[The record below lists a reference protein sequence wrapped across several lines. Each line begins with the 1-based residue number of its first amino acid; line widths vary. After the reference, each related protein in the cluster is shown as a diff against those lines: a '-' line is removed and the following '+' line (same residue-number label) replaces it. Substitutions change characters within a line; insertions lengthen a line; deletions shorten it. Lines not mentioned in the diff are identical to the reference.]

1 MVLCS
6 VITAAAAVFFV
17 LRRKKLSVTA
27 RKGFFVFLIM
37 ALFGVMLGIQEKQ
50 NPVLID
56 GTKIKRNE
64 TGKGYYQEELDVS
77 VENLIEG
84 YSYPVE
90 IPEQALTSEEEQ
102 AYLKA
107 AEHEIEEEFVGENE
121 SVNCIRGKVV
131 ISDTY
136 QDGHVYAEWHFDSY
150 DVIDGE
156 GKIQSDEL
164 TKQGELVEASVS
176 LSCGDS
182 MSEYRFQFRVYPDI
196 LTEQE
201 RVLKILSDFLEQEKV
216 KKGEEYLSLPGEVM
230 GYSVSWAKKGEHL
243 PEKMLLL
250 GIIAAV
256 LIPLSEHKREQDRQ
270 KKREQQLLLEYPAMV
285 SKLSLLLGSGMTLNH
300 AWNKIVSSYIRKR
313 EKDHGAVLPVYEEML
328 VTMYEMKSGVGEE
341 RAYTGFGERCGLQR
355 YRKLGN
361 ILVQNLKK
369 GNRGMVELLEA
380 EAENAFEER
389 KNLARKYGEEAGT
402 KLLFPMMIMLA
413 MIMMLLIIPAFLSF
427 RIT

>member
-1 MVLCS
+1 MILCAL
-6 VITAAAAVFFV
+6 IAAAAVIFFL
-17 LRRKKLSVTA
+17 LRRKKMSKTT
-27 RKGFFVFLIM
+27 RKGFAVFILM
-37 ALFGVMLGIQEKQ
+37 ALFGVILGIEEQQ

-56 GTKIKRNE
+56 GAKIKRNE
-64 TGKGYYQEELDVS
+64 AGEGAYQEELDVS
-77 VENLIEG
+77 VGNLIEG
-84 YSYPVE
+84 YSYPIE
-90 IPEQALTSEEEQ
+90 IPERALTSEEEQ
-102 AYLKA
+102 ACLKA
-107 AEHEIEEEFVGENE
+107 AEHEIEHEFAGDNV

-131 ISDTY
+131 IRETY
-136 QDGHVYAEWHFDSY
+136 QEGRVYAEWHFDPY

-156 GKIQSDEL
+156 GKIRSNEV
-164 TKQGELVEASVS
+164 TEQGKLVEASVS

-182 MSEYRFQFRVYPDI
+182 MSEYCFQFCVYPDI

-201 RVLKILSDFLEQEKV
+201 KIFRVLSEFLEGEKE
-216 KKGEEYLSLPGEVM
+216 KKGEEYLRLPEEIM
-230 GYSVSWAKKGEHL
+230 GYSVSWAKKGERL

-250 GIIAAV
+250 GVIAAV

-300 AWNKIVSSYIRKR
+300 AWNKIVSSYIKKR
-313 EKDHGAVLPVYEEML
+313 EKDHGAVLPAYEEMMI
-328 VTMYEMKSGVGEE
+328 TMYEIESGVGEE

-369 GNRGMVELLEA
+369 GNRGMIELLEA

-402 KLLFPMMIMLA
+402 KLLFPMMIMLI